1 MIGNLLRRAL
11 ENTEST
17 GKNERSCDLLV
28 RFSKNKI
35 RQRKSRGEADV
46 GEGPENK
53 AEGRVSQLVGKED
66 LNPK

>member
-1 MIGNLLRRAL
+1 M
-11 ENTEST
+11 
-17 GKNERSCDLLV
+17 LV

-35 RQRKSRGEADV
+35 RQRKSREEADV

-66 LNPK
+66 LNPKYKRT